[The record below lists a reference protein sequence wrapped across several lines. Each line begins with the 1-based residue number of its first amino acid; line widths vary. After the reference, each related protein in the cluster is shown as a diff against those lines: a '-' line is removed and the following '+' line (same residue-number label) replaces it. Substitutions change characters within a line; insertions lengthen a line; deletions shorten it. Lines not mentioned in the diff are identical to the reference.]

1 VATLIVVVD
10 DGKLKM
16 VKDILKAI
24 GFRVHKKHY
33 CRKNSEQATVEAIK
47 DAFHGKIAKVK
58 SVDEFLKAFDCFVSN
73 KK

>member
-1 VATLIVVVD
+1 MATLIVEVD

-16 VKDILKAI
+16 VKDVLKAI

-47 DAFHGKIAKVK
+47 DAHHGKIAKAK
-58 SVDEFLKAFDCFVSN
+58 SVAGFLKASDCFVSN